1 MVWIHGGGFTSGTA
15 SDPTFDGG
23 NLASRGDVVVV
34 TINYR
39 LGTLGFLAL
48 DGTSITGNY
57 GIVDQLTA
65 LEWLR
70 NHIKNFG
77 GDPERITIYGQSA
90 GAASVRALLSIMSTR
105 SDIPKVAGAIMM
117 SNPEGLV
124 YSSTFSHYYAIPE
137 ASLLNRA
144 ILNETGCYNA
154 DQSIQLTCLRALDP
168 FKLVSLR
175 TTARYPVID
184 GTYIKSDLPLDSAA
198 KPLNIPILMGIMR
211 DDGAPFSK
219 LMATTDVSEALDMLS
234 FNSSQIVTSNKFPI
248 PNTGNRIMDV
258 FNVTARVTTDAEFRC
273 LCQSTAAAAIKNAVF
288 PRVYSYEIHRGYQI
302 AEWSPNPPVSVVKT

>member
-48 DGTSITGNY
+48 DGTSVTGNY

-70 NHIKNFG
+70 NHIKDFG
-77 GDPERITIYGQSA
+77 GDPDKITIYGQSA

-117 SNPEGLV
+117 SNPDGLV
-124 YSSTFSHYYAIPE
+124 YASTFSHYRTLPE
-137 ASLLNRA
+137 AGLLNRG
-144 ILNETGCYNA
+144 ILNETGCSNTT
-154 DQSIQLTCLRALDP
+154 DQSIQLACLRALDP
-168 FKLVSLR
+168 LKLVSSR
-175 TTARYPVID
+175 TIARLVERTAQMSALLTNHQLP
-184 GTYIKSDLPLDSAA
+184 SD
-198 KPLNIPILMGIMR
+198 
-211 DDGAPFSK
+211 
-219 LMATTDVSEALDMLS
+219 
-234 FNSSQIVTSNKFPI
+234 
-248 PNTGNRIMDV
+248 
-258 FNVTARVTTDAEFRC
+258 
-273 LCQSTAAAAIKNAVF
+273 
-288 PRVYSYEIHRGYQI
+288 
-302 AEWSPNPPVSVVKT
+302 